1 MTEIYGSCLVR
12 LPFSSFLGKRKE
24 NGGGKYRH
32 LRWNVSPVATAFWRQ
47 SRYTLSRK
55 GKGGVRVVVYLDGV
69 IGLNFFVD
77 LLLLLGVNR
86 LAGFPAGLGRA
97 AAGAMVGGGYAG
109 ACLLPGFRFLSST
122 LWRLVSLGIV
132 TVTAFGMSRS
142 AFRRGVLFV
151 LLSMAMGGLV
161 LNFDHGDF
169 WGILFCGGVLA
180 ALCTLGFRGRTVGE
194 KLVSVEL
201 VHGGQQHRFLAL
213 VDTGNGLKDPLTGES
228 VMVLSPEL
236 GSRILGLP
244 AGLLEDPVGAVCIGK
259 GLRLIPYSAVGAGGM
274 LAAMRCDSVRIQG
287 NPAGNLVAF
296 APSGFQG
303 REYQALTG
311 GIYG

>member
-1 MTEIYGSCLVR
+1 M
-12 LPFSSFLGKRKE
+12 
-24 NGGGKYRH
+24 
-32 LRWNVSPVATAFWRQ
+32 
-47 SRYTLSRK
+47 
-55 GKGGVRVVVYLDGV
+55 VVYLDGV
-69 IGLNFFVD
+69 IGLNFLVD

-97 AAGAMVGGGYAG
+97 AAGAMIGGSYAG

-132 TVTAFGMSRS
+132 TMTAFGMNRS
-142 AFRRGVLFV
+142 ALRRGMLFV

-161 LNFDHGDF
+161 LNFDSGDF
-169 WGILFCGGVLA
+169 GGIVLCGGVLML
-180 ALCTLGFRGRTVGE
+180 LCGLGFRGKGAGE

-201 VHGGQQHRFLAL
+201 IHKGQQYRFLAL
-213 VDTGNGLKDPLTGES
+213 VDTGNGLKDPLTGEP

-236 GSRILGLP
+236 GSRILGIPVSDL
-244 AGLLEDPVGAVCIGK
+244 ADPVRAVCSGN

-274 LAAMRCDSVRIQG
+274 LAVMRCERVQIGG

-296 APSGFQG
+296 APNGFQN